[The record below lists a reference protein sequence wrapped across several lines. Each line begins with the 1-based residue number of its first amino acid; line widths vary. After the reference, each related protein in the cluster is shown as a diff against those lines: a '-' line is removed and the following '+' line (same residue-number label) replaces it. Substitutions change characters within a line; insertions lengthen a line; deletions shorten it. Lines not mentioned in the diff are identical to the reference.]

1 MNFSVGYQLLDDLS
15 LVNTIIENKDKITEV
30 YFSFGDFP
38 NGRNDQKRCSF
49 ATREEAEERQIAD
62 LKRISESGIS
72 LNILFNA
79 TCYGADALSRSFFER
94 IGNTV
99 DGLSENLNIRSVTTT
114 SPIIA
119 KFIKS
124 NFEGLKTRASVNME
138 IGSELGAEYLFD
150 AFDGFYLKRE
160 LNRDLAAVKR
170 LGKFYSENG
179 KDLFGLANSGCL
191 NFCSMHVFHDNLV
204 AHEEEISKKDNGFVF
219 RAGCAEFLKKKEN
232 ARRIFDCTNF
242 IRPEDVHYY
251 EGLFTSMKLATRMN
265 CDPVRVIESYVKR
278 GAHRGSALELC
289 EPNHA
294 SQLYPYV
301 LENKYI
307 KSEIRNERLVYTGI
321 DDALIKLED
330 LC

>member
-15 LVNTIIENKDKITEV
+15 LVNAIIENKDKITEV

-160 LNRDLAAVKR
+160 LNRDIAAVKR
-170 LGKFYSENG
+170 LKKFYSVAEAAWVFKNG
-179 KDLFGLANSGCL
+179 VFKRLF
-191 NFCSMHVFHDNLV
+191 F
-204 AHEEEISKKDNGFVF
+204 GFV
-219 RAGCAEFLKKKEN
+219 
-232 ARRIFDCTNF
+232 RRIGPRLRAESAEAET
-242 IRPEDVHYY
+242 IRKQAEAQKQP
-251 EGLFTSMKLATRMN
+251 
-265 CDPVRVIESYVKR
+265 
-278 GAHRGSALELC
+278 
-289 EPNHA
+289 
-294 SQLYPYV
+294 
-301 LENKYI
+301 
-307 KSEIRNERLVYTGI
+307 
-321 DDALIKLED
+321 
-330 LC
+330 